1 MAILRKLIIMDKIK
15 EVDYSLYLIMENMP
29 KDSKEF
35 NNMGLLKD
43 GIMKRLE
50 LIIQNII
57 DICAIISSDLRLE
70 KPDSEEKIIDN
81 LGKAGILNN
90 EMVNKIKEMKGLRNI
105 LVHRYGKINDELIF
119 ENINK
124 DLDDINNFINEIDLF
139 INNK

>member
-124 DLDDINNFINEIDLF
+124 DLDDINTFINEIDLF